1 MRSFKY
7 YICDVFTNQRF
18 GGNPLAVFPEATG
31 LGPQQMQSIA
41 REFNFSETT
50 FVFPPETGG
59 TRKLRIYTPSMEV
72 PFAGHPNIGTA
83 FILATVG
90 ELGAAEHVA
99 AESGIEVFFEEKAGL
114 VPISIKLQDDA
125 TITCELKAPQV
136 LTVGKT
142 VTVDAA
148 AQALSL
154 HADEILTTSHQP
166 QVASVGLPFLIVEL
180 RDVAALQRA
189 RPNLA
194 GFAELQKLG
203 IRPDMHFYVRSKDE
217 FDIRARM
224 YAPFDGLIEDPATGS
239 ANCALCGLL
248 AQLDSAE
255 SGFFAWKIAQGVEMG
270 RPSVLYARVQK
281 ATGKVVSVWIGG
293 SCVMVAEGLF
303 HIE

>member
-18 GGNPLAVFPEATG
+18 GGNPLAVFPQATG

-59 TRKLRIYTPSMEV
+59 TRKLRIYTPTMEV

-83 FILATVG
+83 FVLATTG
-90 ELGAAEHVA
+90 ELGAAEQFVA
-99 AESGIEVFFEEKAGL
+99 ERGIEVFFEEKAGV
-114 VPISIKLQDDA
+114 VPISIRLQDDA
-125 TITCELKAPQV
+125 TLTCELRAPQA

-142 VTVDAA
+142 AAVDAVA
-148 AQALSL
+148 HALSV

-180 RDVAALQRA
+180 RDVAALRRA
-189 RPNLA
+189 RPNIA
-194 GFAELQKLG
+194 GFEELQNLG
-203 IRPDMHFYVRSKDE
+203 IRPDVHLYVRGKDE

-224 YAPFDGLIEDPATGS
+224 YAPFDGAVEDPATGS

-248 AQLDSAE
+248 AQLDAAE
-255 SGFFAWKIAQGVEMG
+255 SGHFSWKIAQGVEMG
-270 RPSVLYARVQK
+270 RPSLLYARAEK
-281 ATGKVVSVWIGG
+281 TAGKVASVWIGG

>member
-31 LGPQQMQSIA
+31 LGPEQMQSIA

-59 TRKLRIYTPSMEV
+59 TRKLRIYTPTMEV

-83 FILATVG
+83 FVLAATG
-90 ELGAAEHVA
+90 ELGAIEEGA
-99 AESGIEVFFEEKAGL
+99 AEGGLDILFEEKAGA
-114 VPISIKLQDDA
+114 VPISVRLEADA
-125 TITCELKAPQV
+125 TLTCELKAPQV

-142 VTVDAA
+142 VPVDAV

-166 QVASVGLPFLIVEL
+166 RVASVGLPFLIVEV
-180 RDVAALQRA
+180 RDFAALQRA

-194 GFAELQKLG
+194 GFAELENLG
-203 IRPDMHFYVRSKDE
+203 IRLDMHFYVRSKGE

-224 YAPFDGLIEDPATGS
+224 YSPFDGVIEDPATGS

-248 AQLDSAE
+248 AQLDRAE
-255 SGFFAWKIAQGVEMG
+255 SGVFTWKIAQGVEMG
-270 RPSVLYARVQK
+270 RPSVLQARAAKV
-281 ATGKVVSVWIGG
+281 AGKVASVWIGG